1 MQKTIGHITLQRL
14 QELRKS
20 VQYRRTIEQAAN
32 WQECFGDMQ
41 GATGMLDAAVATLQR
56 LLAAELLYEEC
67 DYSDTELETIDFKT
81 EGDQVRVFLNL
92 EEECTNKLP
101 SRVRFFG
108 QTGHRSR
115 HRRMTESDPERS

>member
-20 VQYRRTIEQAAN
+20 AEYRRIVKQAAD

-41 GATGMLDAAVATLQR
+41 GLTGMLDAAVAALQR

-67 DYSDTELETIDFKT
+67 DYSDTELETIDFKI
-81 EGDQVRVFLNL
+81 EGDQVRVFLNV
-92 EEECTNKLP
+92 EEEVY
-101 SRVRFFG
+101 S
-108 QTGHRSR
+108 
-115 HRRMTESDPERS
+115 